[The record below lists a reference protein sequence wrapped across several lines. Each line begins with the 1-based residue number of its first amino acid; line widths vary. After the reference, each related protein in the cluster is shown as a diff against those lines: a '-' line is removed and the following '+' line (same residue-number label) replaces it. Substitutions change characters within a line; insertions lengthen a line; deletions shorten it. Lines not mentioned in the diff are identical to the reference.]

1 MGEADPGHDSTKKQS
16 AGNISPRLPTIGAA
30 TSDEQK
36 DPPTMANSLSGFRV
50 LEVAAWTFVPAAG
63 AVLAD
68 WGADVIKV
76 EHPEMGDPQR
86 GLVSMGLIPGGD
98 NAVNYIME
106 QPNRGKRSIG
116 LDISTDAGREIL
128 YKLAETS
135 DVFLTSFLPS
145 VRQRLQIDVEHIR
158 AVNPDIV
165 YARGSG
171 QGALGEDRNKPG
183 YDGSVYWGRGGVA
196 HALTPADSAR
206 PIGGRAAFGDLAGG
220 MAIAGGIAAGL
231 LQRAT
236 TGVAPVVD
244 VSLLSLA
251 MWVLSPDI
259 VASGLYGGDPMPKFD
274 RTSTPN
280 PLVGN
285 YQTSDDRFITLMMLQ
300 SDRFWPEFCTV
311 IGRPDLVTDERFID
325 GASRFAN
332 REACVKELDQEF
344 ASRTYEEW
352 KVALAPLTGAWA
364 PVQMASELVDD
375 PQVQANGY
383 LSRVHRDDGRQYD
396 LVMNPVQ
403 MDETPDALPPA
414 PEHGQ
419 HTEEILLELGLDWD
433 AIIGHKES
441 GAVL

>member
-1 MGEADPGHDSTKKQS
+1 M
-16 AGNISPRLPTIGAA
+16 A
-30 TSDEQK
+30 T
-36 DPPTMANSLSGFRV
+36 ALSGIRV

-76 EHPEMGDPQR
+76 EHPQTGDPQR

-98 NAVNYIME
+98 GAVNYIME

-116 LDISTDAGREIL
+116 LDISTDAGRDLL

-145 VRQRLQIDVEHIR
+145 VRQKLKIDVEHIR
-158 AVNPDIV
+158 AVNPNIV

-171 QGALGEDRNKPG
+171 TGPLGDDRNKPG
-183 YDGSVYWGRGGVA
+183 YDGSIYWGRGGVA
-196 HALTPADSAR
+196 NALTPADSPW

-231 LQRAT
+231 LQRAN
-236 TGVAPVVD
+236 TGEAPVID
-244 VSLLSLA
+244 VSLLGLA

-274 RTSTPN
+274 RSSTPN

-285 YQTSDDRFITLMMLQ
+285 YRTSDGRFITLMMLQ
-300 SDRFWPEFCTV
+300 GDRFWSEFCTV
-311 IGRPDLVTDERFID
+311 VGHPELIDDPRFVD

-332 REACVKELDQEF
+332 RVECVKALDDVF
-344 ASRTYEEW
+344 ASRTYAEW
-352 KVALAPLTGAWA
+352 KDALASLSGAWA

-375 PQVQANGY
+375 TQVQANGY
-383 LSRVHRDDGRQYD
+383 LHRVHREDGKEYD
-396 LVMNPVQ
+396 LVANPVQ
-403 MDETPDALPPA
+403 MNETADQLVAA

-419 HTEEILLELGLDWD
+419 HTEELLLELGLDWD
-433 AIIGHKES
+433 EIIAHKES
-441 GAVL
+441 GAIL